1 MVSGQDNIGRSS
13 STNHVARKQ
22 TSTERR
28 IQNRKAQKAYRER
41 KRQRLQELENKVHAL
56 ESASFIQP
64 STPQSISNLDT
75 TPSHNIDASLGLLGD
90 ALNGDSA
97 HEFSSTAAG
106 LTEASAWTDADMWL
120 DPAQL
125 DGNFETDNVSNDTEE
140 LSLLRPNPTPVYQS
154 SITQNTPLSTDGKAI
169 QVSRPGGNMMSFSPR
184 VLREVYTSLPKTT
197 RDELR
202 ELAKAGDFSFVD
214 VIKSR
219 LGSGNNLSSQSP
231 RQRTLES
238 STYCP
243 YRNVMHIARFSYFA
257 ALFANLSSLG
267 FDFSLFLNET
277 SVSPFVGRSDLGDTD
292 VPFSLRPLA
301 SQRSIS
307 HHPYIDSL
315 PFPEFRRRALAAL
328 STDPPLLDED
338 DLCIDLML
346 NDGLVCWGSMSE
358 NGMDRG
364 TPWDSRS
371 WEAKGWFL
379 RKWWWLV
386 GGQDGELWQSSTWW
400 ASQRGEKIST
410 RERNTE
416 GKDIA
421 VGVYVGGTP

>member
-1 MVSGQDNIGRSS
+1 MVSGQDN
-13 STNHVARKQ
+13 
-22 TSTERR
+22 
-28 IQNRKAQKAYRER
+28 AQKAYRDR
-41 KRQRLQELENKVHAL
+41 KRQRLQELESKVHAL
-56 ESASFIQP
+56 ESASFIQL
-64 STPQSISNLDT
+64 STPQSIGNLDT
-75 TPSHNIDASLGLLGD
+75 TPSQNMDASLGLLGD
-90 ALNGDSA
+90 ALNGDSLQT
-97 HEFSSTAAG
+97 FSNATAG
-106 LTEASAWTDADMWL
+106 LIEASAWTDADMWL
-120 DPAQL
+120 NEVQL
-125 DGNFETDNVSNDTEE
+125 DSNIDINNASNDTEE
-140 LSLLRPNPTPVYQS
+140 LSSLRQNHTPAYTRS
-154 SITQNTPLSTDGKAI
+154 TTQHTPYLTTDGKVI
-169 QVSRPGGNMMSFSPR
+169 QVSRPSGSMMSFSPR
-184 VLREVYTSLPKTT
+184 VLREFYTSLPKTA

-202 ELAKAGDFSFVD
+202 ELARAGDFSFVD

-219 LGSGNNLSSQSP
+219 LAENNLSNRGP
-231 RQRTLES
+231 GQRTS
-238 STYCP
+238 GDSTYCP
-243 YRNVMHIARFSYFA
+243 YRNVLHIARFSYFA
-257 ALFANLSSLG
+257 ALFANFSSLG
-267 FDFSLFLNET
+267 FEFSLFLDEA
-277 SVSPFVGRSDLGDTD
+277 SVSPFVGRSDLVDTD
-292 VPFSLRPLA
+292 VPSSLRPLP

-338 DLCIDLML
+338 NLCIDLML
-346 NDGLVCWGSMSE
+346 NDGLVCWGSTSE